1 MFNFKII
8 FKTILSKNRFCVHL
22 NYIFAKWKQTDKKKI
37 AGVLQEDLANVLQ
50 NRLREAGQMG
60 ILISVSKVTATTDLS
75 IAKVYASVFPSTNAD
90 DIVKE
95 LNAIKP
101 QIKHEVS
108 QLTKHQ
114 LRRMPELFFY
124 NDDSL
129 DYIEKIDEAVK
140 GEEDPLKNPDLL
152 PKRRKS

>member
-1 MFNFKII
+1 MSFIVYFCAMIE
-8 FKTILSKNRFCVHL
+8 SNR
-22 NYIFAKWKQTDKKKI
+22 QKKI

-60 ILISVSKVTATTDLS
+60 ILISVSKVTVTTDLS

-101 QIKHEVS
+101 QIKHEIS

-114 LRRMPELFFY
+114 LRRMPELYFY

-140 GEEDPLKNPDLL
+140 GEEDPLKNPDLM
-152 PKRRKS
+152 PKRKKS

>member
-1 MFNFKII
+1 MSFIVYFCGMIE
-8 FKTILSKNRFCVHL
+8 SNR
-22 NYIFAKWKQTDKKKI
+22 QKKI

-60 ILISVSKVTATTDLS
+60 ILISGSKVTVTTDLS

-101 QIKHEVS
+101 QIKHEIS

-114 LRRMPELFFY
+114 LRRMPELYFY

-140 GEEDPLKNPDLL
+140 GEEDPLKNPDLM
-152 PKRRKS
+152 PKRKKS

>member
-1 MFNFKII
+1 MVE
-8 FKTILSKNRFCVHL
+8 SNR
-22 NYIFAKWKQTDKKKI
+22 QKKI

-60 ILISVSKVTATTDLS
+60 ILISVSKVTVTTDLS